1 MFTAAA
7 VEQGTIVTE
16 GLNAWY
22 DFGDIACFN
31 PTLYTGSIAANTPF
45 FNLAPNQASV
55 SGSITGAVN
64 WSTAFGGCLNLTNN
78 TTSTLSYQ
86 AGLSASFTVQVVVTP
101 GTDANPSANW
111 TSDAG
116 GWPTLRATNG
126 LIWAQQYG
134 ASPGNYLIPILYAG
148 AGSSTLS
155 ATAMRVPNDGWNA
168 YMRFPNVYTFS
179 TNGTNSHSSYMN
191 NVNKGTDTATRTRGN
206 SAVGTIYLNYDNAV
220 SSRHGTGRI
229 CAYLH
234 YNRQL
239 SDAEIYQNVQ
249 YYLNRFGTK

>member
-1 MFTAAA
+1 MFTAAG
-7 VEQGTIVTE
+7 VEQGSIITE

-45 FNLAPNQASV
+45 KNLAPGQSPAT
-55 SGSITGAVN
+55 GSITGSVN
-64 WSTAFGGCLNLTNN
+64 WSTAFGGCLNLTSN
-78 TTSTLSYQ
+78 TTSTLQYN
-86 AGLSASFTVQVVVTP
+86 AGFSASFTVQTIVTP
-101 GTDANPSANW
+101 GTDANPEANW

-126 LIWAQQYG
+126 FIWAQAYA
-134 ASPGNYLIPILYAG
+134 ASPGNNLIPILYAG
-148 AGSSTLS
+148 AGSSTLPS
-155 ATAMRVPNDGWNA
+155 GTRMPSDGWNS

-179 TNGTNSHSSYMN
+179 TNGSNLHNTYMN
-191 NVNKGTDTATRTRGN
+191 NVNKATDTTTRTRGN
-206 SAVGTIYLNYDNAV
+206 SSVGTIYLNFDNAV
-220 SSRHGTGRI
+220 SNRHGTGRI
-229 CAYLH
+229 VAYLH

-239 SDAEIYQNVQ
+239 SDAEVYQNVQ

>member
-1 MFTAAA
+1 MFTAVG
-7 VEQGTIVTE
+7 VEQGSIITE

-31 PTLYTGSIAANTPF
+31 PTLYTGSIAASTPF

-64 WSTAFGGCLNLTNN
+64 WSTAFGGCLNLTNAN
-78 TTSTLSYQ
+78 TSTLQYS
-86 AGLSASFTVQVVVTP
+86 AGFSASFTVQTIITP
-101 GTDANPSANW
+101 GTDASPSANW
-111 TSDAG
+111 SADKG

-126 LIWAQQYG
+126 IIWAQQYS
-134 ASPGNYLIPILYAG
+134 ASPGNFLIPILYAG
-148 AGSSTLS
+148 ASSSTLPTS
-155 ATAMRVPNDGWNA
+155 VRAPKDGWNE

-179 TNGTNSHSSYMN
+179 TNGTNLHNTYMN
-191 NVNKGTDTATRTRGN
+191 NVNKSTDTTTRTRGN
-206 SAVGTIYLNYDNAV
+206 SAVGTIYLNFDPAV
-220 SSRHGTGRI
+220 GDRHGTGRI
-229 CAYLH
+229 AAYLH

-239 SDAEIYQNVQ
+239 SDEEIYQNAQ